1 MINIELVLYMIKFA
15 KEIKY
20 RLISYLDSKRFS
32 GKTNQETFQNIYK
45 KSLWG
50 KNAAPFFSG
59 PGSHDAM
66 VVDPFVKDI
75 LSFFASLPSLPVVVD
90 LGCGDFNVGS
100 KLFQASKLYIA
111 CDVVPE
117 LIEHNKE
124 NFLNKSIDF
133 QCVDIVKDS
142 LPAGEVVMLRQVLQ
156 HLSNQDIAL
165 VLPKLAA
172 FKYVIITEHIPNTT
186 FVPNID
192 KPSGLGIRMHNGIK
206 KNSGVVITAPPFN
219 FRVESAKALQTII
232 SDDESQ
238 LVTWLYTL

>member
-1 MINIELVLYMIKFA
+1 MIKFA

-20 RLISYLDSKRFS
+20 RLYSYLERNRFS
-32 GKTNQETFQNIYK
+32 GKTNQETFQKIYK

-66 VVDPFVKDI
+66 VVDPYVKEV
-75 LSFFASLPSLPVVVD
+75 LSFIGSLPALPVVVD

-117 LIEHNKE
+117 LIDHNKE
-124 NFLNKSIDF
+124 QFINKSIDF
-133 QCVDIVKDS
+133 QCIDIVKDP

-165 VLPKLAA
+165 LLPKLATY
-172 FKYVIITEHIPNTT
+172 KYLIITEHIPNSA

-206 KNSGVVITAPPFN
+206 KNSGVLITAPPFN
-219 FRVESAKALQTII
+219 FRVESAITLQTIP